1 MSCIREYATCSKPF
15 LLEAVLEIKE
25 AIMQQCQGKWKKIA
39 EKQLNEVFAQDKNT
53 LKEAAVK

>member
-1 MSCIREYATCSKPF
+1 MSCIREYATSSKPF

-25 AIMQQCQGKWKKIA
+25 GIMQQCQGKWKKIA
-39 EKQLNEVFAQDKNT
+39 EKQRNDVFAQDKNT